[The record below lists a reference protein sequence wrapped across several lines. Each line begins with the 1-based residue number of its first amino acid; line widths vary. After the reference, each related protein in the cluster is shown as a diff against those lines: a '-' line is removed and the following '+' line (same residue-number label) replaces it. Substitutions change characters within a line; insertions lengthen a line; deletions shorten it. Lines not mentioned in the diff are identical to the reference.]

1 MEAVAAASSII
12 GILGV
17 IGQSVS
23 GLAKLQKFFD
33 EYERAPHLVKK
44 LKRDISGLETTLL
57 EVQEVVQLFQKAEN
71 VNSSEILKT
80 STATLDKQVKLCSDD
95 IKLWVKETEDL
106 NPKLKSGFKTFF
118 TRLKFAML
126 GAERFQAFAS
136 DVIKHRQSIGNSLSL
151 LTV

>member
-33 EYERAPHLVKK
+33 EYERAPYLVKK
-44 LKRDISGLETTLL
+44 LKGDISGLETTLL
-57 EVQEVVQLFQKAEN
+57 EVQETVQLFQKAEN

-80 STATLDKQVKLCSDD
+80 STVTLDTQVKLCSGGV
-95 IKLWVKETEDL
+95 KLWVKETEDL
-106 NPKLKSGFKTFF
+106 NPKLENWFYNILYNTQGCHVGCGEVSSIC
-118 TRLKFAML
+118 
-126 GAERFQAFAS
+126 ERCDQAS
-136 DVIKHRQSIGNSLSL
+136 TEHWQ
-151 LTV
+151 

>member
-1 MEAVAAASSII
+1 LDNHLPFFPSKDSKSLFWRLLDMEAVAAASSVI

-44 LKRDISGLETTLL
+44 LKGDISGLETTLL
-57 EVQEVVQLFQKAEN
+57 EVQKVVQLFQKAEN

-80 STATLDKQVKLCSDD
+80 STATLDTQVKLCS
-95 IKLWVKETEDL
+95 TTL
-106 NPKLKSGFKTFF
+106 NFGLK
-118 TRLKFAML
+118 RLKT
-126 GAERFQAFAS
+126 S
-136 DVIKHRQSIGNSLSL
+136 IQS
-151 LTV
+151 